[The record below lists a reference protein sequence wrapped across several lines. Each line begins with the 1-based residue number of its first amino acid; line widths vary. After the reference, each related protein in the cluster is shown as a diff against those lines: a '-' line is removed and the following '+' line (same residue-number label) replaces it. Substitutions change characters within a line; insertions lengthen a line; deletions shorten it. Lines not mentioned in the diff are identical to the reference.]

1 MLVNDGTDFAST
13 VFTLK
18 TDIDLSGQEWISIGN
33 GNNAAGYFAGVFD
46 GEYHVI
52 SNMKTGKINH
62 GLFGIVSGG
71 TVQTL
76 A

>member
-1 MLVNDGTDFAST
+1 MAITQP
-13 VFTLK
+13 
-18 TDIDLSGQEWISIGN
+18 DILRESLM
-33 GNNAAGYFAGVFD
+33 

-71 TVQTL
+71 TENLGVEDADITFTDGDSSCAL
-76 A
+76 YCLNDKA